1 MMMTDEE
8 SKRMPRPKTGISTF
22 SLSRFGAA
30 SVLAGSGSGRAFPS
44 CLFNIHF
51 NNDDDF

>member
-30 SVLAGSGSGRAFPS
+30 SVLYSSGRAFPS